1 VRIGLHSA
9 ILCPHGCLAAD
20 TEDRLLVVLG
30 VHTGREDAEWDFLSE
45 EYYTSLEPPDLD
57 LAEAPAQ
64 AHEYTT
70 VE

>member
-1 VRIGLHSA
+1 
-9 ILCPHGCLAAD
+9 
-20 TEDRLLVVLG
+20 
-30 VHTGREDAEWDFLSE
+30 VHAGREDAEWDFLSE